1 VTINALSA
9 RTAGRAVVAA
19 VLTVLC
25 AGACTARSHPALPA
39 SEEGR
44 SDLIATA
51 EQVLVNQ
58 CLHSRGA
65 AGPPPRQEVLFGA
78 GPAEL
83 SIKLTTGYTVRAHT
97 DGCLA
102 EAHRY
107 LYGDQERW
115 FRAQVTVNN
124 LRPEAQALLREDADY
139 QAALA
144 RRAACGDHDSACIRA
159 SGIEALR
166 TRLEPGRLAQV
177 RTAHRDD
184 IATYDRLRDRAVQ
197 RAAGL
202 LADRP
207 TTQRKGNPSS

>member
-1 VTINALSA
+1 MG
-9 RTAGRAVVAA
+9 RTVVAA
-19 VLTVLC
+19 ALAVLLAAAC
-25 AGACTARSHPALPA
+25 AARPRPALPA
-39 SEEGR
+39 SERGR

-51 EQVLVNQ
+51 QQLLVNR
-58 CLHSRGA
+58 CLHARGA
-65 AGPPPRQEVLFGA
+65 AGPPPRQEVLFGT

-83 SIKLTTGYTVRAHT
+83 SITLTTGYTVRAHT

-115 FRAQVTVNN
+115 FHAEVTVNN

-139 QAALA
+139 RAALA
-144 RRAACGDHDSACIRA
+144 RRAACDDHDSACIRA
-159 SGIEALR
+159 SGLQALR
-166 TRLEPGRLAQV
+166 IRLEPARLAQV
-177 RTAHRDD
+177 RAAHRDD
-184 IATYDRLRDRAVQ
+184 LTTYDRLRDRAVQ

-207 TTQRKGNPSS
+207 TTQRKGTPSS